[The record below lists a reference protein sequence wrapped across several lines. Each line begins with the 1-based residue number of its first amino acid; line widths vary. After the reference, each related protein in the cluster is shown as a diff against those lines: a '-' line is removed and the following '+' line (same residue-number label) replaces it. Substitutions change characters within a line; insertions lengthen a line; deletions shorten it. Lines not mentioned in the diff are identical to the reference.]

1 MAYTTIKTTED
12 EKKKKQQAA
21 AANINGT
28 NMTTKQTTAQTV
40 TPNTASKST
49 NQYAQY
55 DYDPNTDQAYLNQLA
70 KLQTAQQNRP
80 TYSAT
85 YDDQLHSLYD
95 QIVNRDKFR
104 YNAAEDPMWQNYLE
118 QYTTKGKMAMMDTMG
133 QAAALTGGY
142 GSSYGQQVGQQ
153 TYQGYLQEANQ
164 AIPEFYGMALDAYTR
179 EGDAMAQ
186 QYGML
191 GDLKADEYS
200 RYMDA
205 VNQYWQ
211 DVNYQQGLADQAYD
225 RGYNEYLQSQQM
237 GYAREQD
244 AYQKQQDAYNKLS
257 SLIAAGYTPTA
268 EDLAA
273 SGMTKAQAD
282 ALARYYAGLN
292 AGSGGSGSGGSSGG
306 SKKKTPKNNN
316 DGGDPLTYDD
326 YNRQAA
332 AAAIDG
338 NADTMFDKLQEGV
351 NAGALTEAQAVSL
364 YNQYEP
370 KATAAKQQKTAG
382 STTLKLTSTQAT
394 SKFVDGMKNKGW
406 SKSKAESELKS
417 YVSNGIL
424 TQAQANALRDKYI
437 NGVVKTISKVKR

>member
-1 MAYTTIKTTED
+1 MAYTTIKTTEE

-21 AANINGT
+21 AINGT
-28 NMTTKQTTAQTV
+28 NQTTKQTTTAA
-40 TPNTASKST
+40 TPKTATKST

-55 DYDPNTDQAYLNQLA
+55 DYDANTNQDYLDHLA

-80 TYSAT
+80 TYAAT

-104 YNAAEDPMWQNYLE
+104 YDAAADPLWQNYLE
-118 QYTTKGKMAMMDTMG
+118 QYTTKGKMAMMDSMG

-200 RYMDA
+200 RYMDDM
-205 VNQYWQ
+205 NQYWQ
-211 DVNYQQGLADQAYD
+211 EVNYQQGLADQAYD

-244 AYQKQQDAYNKLS
+244 AYQKQQDAYDKLS
-257 SLIAAGYTPTA
+257 SLIAAGYSPTA

-292 AGSGGSGSGGSSGG
+292 TGSGGGGSGGSGGG
-306 SKKKTPKNNN
+306 SKKKTTTSKTYSNLNTNLAKIVSDQGNKNSVTGQVYKN
-316 DGGDPLTYDD
+316 LETA
-326 YNRQAA
+326 YNSGRISADQYNSLAA
-332 AAAIDG
+332 
-338 NADTMFDKLQEGV
+338 
-351 NAGALTEAQAVSL
+351 
-364 YNQYEP
+364 QYVP
-370 KATAAKQQKTAG
+370 KATAEDNARQNNGKPAVDV
-382 STTLKLTSTQAT
+382 STQVT
-394 SKFVDGMKNKGW
+394 LMRKKG
-406 SKSKAESELKS
+406 SSQGEINNYLKAAVSAGVITQKEADKLKS
-417 YVSNGIL
+417 
-424 TQAQANALRDKYI
+424 AR
-437 NGVVKTISKVKR
+437 

>member
-40 TPNTASKST
+40 TPNTATKST

-80 TYSAT
+80 TYAAT

-95 QIVNRDKFR
+95 QIVHRDKFR
-104 YNAAEDPMWQNYLE
+104 YDAAADPLWQNHLE
-118 QYTTKGKMAMMDTMG
+118 QYTTKGKMAMMDSMG

-153 TYQGYLQEANQ
+153 TYQGYLQEATQ

-244 AYQKQQDAYNKLS
+244 AYQKQQDAYDKLS
-257 SLIAAGYTPTA
+257 SLIAAGYSPTA

-292 AGSGGSGSGGSSGG
+292 AGSGGGGSGGSSGG
-306 SKKKTPKNNN
+306 SKKKKTDKSS
-316 DGGDPLTYDD
+316 DKKTYDD
-326 YNRQAA
+326 YSREAA
-332 AAAIDG
+332 EASLNG
-338 NADTMFDKLQEGV
+338 NANGVISALEKGVSSGTM
-351 NAGALTEAQAVSL
+351 TEAQAESL
-364 YNQYEP
+364 LKQYGP
-370 KATAAKQQKTAG
+370 KAAATYQQHNSGGTKIQTTSTAA
-382 STTLKLTSTQAT
+382 TTT
-394 SKFVDGMKNKGW
+394 FVDGMKNKGW
-406 SKSKAESELKS
+406 SKSKGESTLKA
-417 YVSNGIL
+417 YVSQGLL
-424 TQAQANALRDKYI
+424 TQAQADGLRKKYL
-437 NGVVKTISKVKR
+437 